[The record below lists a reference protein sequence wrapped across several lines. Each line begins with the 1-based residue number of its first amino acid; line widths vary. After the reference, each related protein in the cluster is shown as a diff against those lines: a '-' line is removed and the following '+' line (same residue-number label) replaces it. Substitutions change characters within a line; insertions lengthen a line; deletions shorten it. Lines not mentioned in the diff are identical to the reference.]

1 MFKWNTRE
9 RNETKKNTRDEKVV
23 QQMSKEDHRGL
34 GDIFLTVTAL
44 I

>member
-1 MFKWNTRE
+1 MEYARKKRD
-9 RNETKKNTRDEKVV
+9 KKNTRDEKVV